1 MRKRITAGIV
11 AAAMVLCTMLSG
23 CAMKSSSSKT
33 TMTVPDYTTSTK
45 EEVTQATTEEPTTEE
60 PTTEE
65 PTTEAPTAPPTTEA
79 PTDPPAPTKAPADA
93 SGYELIQ
100 RAKLTPKTSGN
111 AELDGL
117 VADVLAK
124 TTKAGQNNWS
134 NLRGVYTYFVKNI
147 TYKRG
152 MDAEAGNYSESD
164 AATTPKEMLWATDLL
179 NSGQGCCYNYSAAFM
194 FCMRALGY
202 DVRIESGT
210 VSKAGG
216 GRTPHCWVVC
226 NFEGINFTFD
236 PDVEMNQYQRDV
248 ANGKDPKMEMYFC
261 RKDLNGWFYV
271 TETIHDI

>member
-1 MRKRITAGIV
+1 MSKRVIAGIV
-11 AAAMVLCTMLSG
+11 ISTMLLGTLVSG
-23 CAMKSSSSKT
+23 CTKPSSTSKT
-33 TMTVPDYTTSTK
+33 SVSIPDYTTASK
-45 EEVTQATTEEPTTEE
+45 EETTPSVEET
-60 PTTEE
+60 TTEE
-65 PTTEAPTAPPTTEA
+65 PTTEAPTTEEPTTAKPTEPPTTA
-79 PTDPPAPTKAPADA
+79 APTKAAADA

-100 RAKLTPKTSGN
+100 RAKLTPKKSGN
-111 AELDGL
+111 EELDTL

-124 TTKAGQNNWS
+124 TTKTGQNNWS

-164 AATTPKEMLWATDLL
+164 SATTPTEILWATDLL

-202 DVRIESGT
+202 DAHIESGT
-210 VSKAGG
+210 VAKSGG

-226 NFEGINFTFD
+226 NFEGVNFTFD

-248 ANGKDPKMEMYFC
+248 AAGKDPKMEMYFC

-271 TETIHDI
+271 TKTIHDI